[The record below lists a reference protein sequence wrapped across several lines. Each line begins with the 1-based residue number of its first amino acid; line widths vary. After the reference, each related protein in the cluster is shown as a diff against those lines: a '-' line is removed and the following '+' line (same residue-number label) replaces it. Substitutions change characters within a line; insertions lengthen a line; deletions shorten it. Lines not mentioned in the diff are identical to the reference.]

1 MANNTFVLDALNSEI
16 NLIIELMKKH
26 NQIHFNQLLI
36 SEIDFKIKNNNQKI
50 VIEKNIVLP
59 LSS

>member
-26 NQIHFNQLLI
+26 NQIYFNQLLI